1 VPKTSQKAYTLPAGH
16 LLLALAI
23 VAVWGTNFVVIK
35 LSLGAFPPF
44 LFAALRYTFAFLPL
58 VFFVP
63 RPKVSWVNLCVY
75 GLAVGVG
82 QFGILYFAVDG
93 RISPGLASLVIQTQV
108 FFTIGFAMFFAKE
121 RLRTYQMLAVLVAL
135 TGLGII
141 ALHTDANTTFLGL
154 ALVVFTG
161 FSWGVANT
169 VSRRAGSINML
180 SYVVWA
186 SAFAIPPLFAISF
199 IFEGGWDVGTKE
211 ENEARLMA
219 LGHGIEVPEGASV
232 WQTCRNLSCCNPAH
246 IAIQPAGPGRMKLRA
261 SHRGGRPLKHKF
273 TDADFEYIWN
283 NPDNMG
289 APAFGR
295 YFNVHS
301 QLINNI
307 QNGWRFREEIERI
320 MGPQVYWGKNRIR
333 KYMDETEN
341 STRNTRDT
349 AGDGSGV

>member
-1 VPKTSQKAYTLPAGH
+1 MPKTSQKSYTLPASH

-35 LSLGAFPPF
+35 LSLAAFPPF

-63 RPKVSWVNLCVY
+63 RPKTSWVNLCIY

-82 QFGILYFAVDG
+82 QFGVLYFAIDG

-121 RLRTYQMLAVLVAL
+121 RLRTYQMLAVLVAM

-141 ALHTDANTTFLGL
+141 ALHTDATTTFLGL

-180 SYVVWA
+180 AYVVWA

-199 IFEGGWDVGTKE
+199 LFEGGWGHMSTSLTSAPVGAWAGVLWQSWGNTIFGYSAWAWLLSKHP
-211 ENEARLMA
+211 AAVVAPAPL
-219 LGHGIEVPEGASV
+219 LVPVFG
-232 WQTCRNLSCCNPAH
+232 
-246 IAIQPAGPGRMKLRA
+246 
-261 SHRGGRPLKHKF
+261 
-273 TDADFEYIWN
+273 
-283 NPDNMG
+283 MG
-289 APAFGR
+289 AAA
-295 YFNVHS
+295 YFLGESLPLWKILAAGLVIVG
-301 QLINNI
+301 LIINLFWPN
-307 QNGWRFREEIERI
+307 IERSLKR
-320 MGPQVYWGKNRIR
+320 QFL
-333 KYMDETEN
+333 
-341 STRNTRDT
+341 
-349 AGDGSGV
+349 

>member
-1 VPKTSQKAYTLPAGH
+1 MPASH

-35 LSLGAFPPF
+35 LSLSAFSPF

-63 RPKVSWVNLCVY
+63 KPKVSWGNLCIY

-82 QFGILYFAVDG
+82 QFGILYFAIDG

-121 RLRTYQMLAVLVAL
+121 RLRTYQMVAVLVAMI
-135 TGLGII
+135 GLGII

-180 SYVVWA
+180 AYVVWA
-186 SAFAIPPLFAISF
+186 SAFAIPPLFAMSF
-199 IFEGGWDVGTKE
+199 LFEGGWERMNTSLASASTGAWAGVLWQSWGNTIFGYSAWAWLLSKHPAAVVAPAPLLVPIFGMGAAAYFLAE
-211 ENEARLMA
+211 PLPSWKIMA
-219 LGHGIEVPEGASV
+219 AGLVITGLVV
-232 WQTCRNLSCCNPAH
+232 NLFWPTLF
-246 IAIQPAGPGRMKLRA
+246 QR
-261 SHRGGRPLKHKF
+261 LKH
-273 TDADFEYIWN
+273 
-283 NPDNMG
+283 
-289 APAFGR
+289 R
-295 YFNVHS
+295 LS
-301 QLINNI
+301 
-307 QNGWRFREEIERI
+307 
-320 MGPQVYWGKNRIR
+320 
-333 KYMDETEN
+333 
-341 STRNTRDT
+341 
-349 AGDGSGV
+349 

>member
-1 VPKTSQKAYTLPAGH
+1 MPKTSQKAYSLPASH

-35 LSLGAFPPF
+35 LSLAAFPPF

-63 RPKVSWVNLCVY
+63 RPKTSWINLCIY

-82 QFGILYFAVDG
+82 QFGILYFAIDG

-121 RLRTYQMLAVLVAL
+121 RLRTYQMLAVLVAMA
-135 TGLGII
+135 GLAII
-141 ALHTDANTTFLGL
+141 ALHTDATTTFLGL

-180 SYVVWA
+180 AYVVWA

-199 IFEGGWDVGTKE
+199 LFEGGWEHMNISLTSAPVGAWAGVLWQSWGNTIFGYSAWAWLLSKHP
-211 ENEARLMA
+211 AAVVAPAPL
-219 LGHGIEVPEGASV
+219 LVPIFG
-232 WQTCRNLSCCNPAH
+232 
-246 IAIQPAGPGRMKLRA
+246 
-261 SHRGGRPLKHKF
+261 
-273 TDADFEYIWN
+273 
-283 NPDNMG
+283 MG
-289 APAFGR
+289 AAAYFLGESLPAWKILAAGL
-295 YFNVHS
+295 VILG
-301 QLINNI
+301 LIINLFWPN
-307 QNGWRFREEIERI
+307 IERSLK
-320 MGPQVYWGKNRIR
+320 QRF
-333 KYMDETEN
+333 
-341 STRNTRDT
+341 S
-349 AGDGSGV
+349 